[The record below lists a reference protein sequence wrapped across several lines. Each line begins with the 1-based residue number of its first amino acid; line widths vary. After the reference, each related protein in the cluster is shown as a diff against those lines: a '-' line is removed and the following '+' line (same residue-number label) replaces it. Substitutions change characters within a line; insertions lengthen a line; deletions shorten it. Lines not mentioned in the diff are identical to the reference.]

1 MRHARVVLVVV
12 DVCLMAYWAA
22 TAMHLIPL
30 DKAFK
35 DYEDATIQAWNWS
48 FLPLDSLAATLGD
61 APRRQEAAVREGD
74 PDNRADS
81 HFLRGTH
88 GRVLLGALRG
98 HQPRVVGAE
107 YHADDRSVRCVRDTP
122 P

>member
-35 DYEDATIQAWNWS
+35 DYEAATIKAGQGFAVGET
-48 FLPLDSLAATLGD
+48 TLSVP
-61 APRRQEAAVREGD
+61 PRPPPAR
-74 PDNRADS
+74 P
-81 HFLRGTH
+81 GT
-88 GRVLLGALRG
+88 G
-98 HQPRVVGAE
+98 P
-107 YHADDRSVRCVRDTP
+107 SSPWTP
-122 P
+122 